1 MSRLYGGGPPL
12 HVSPNIIPTT
22 DYPLTPPFAGVVETE
37 EVPTGHQPASHRLLL
52 SLLATSI
59 YLSIPSVASQI
70 LSLILKTV
78 GPTTVINYL
87 NFACGKS
94 LVDSDPRPAD
104 SKPAVGLENIA
115 NLLEDELANDLY
127 IQSTKSVEG
136 LKSLPQSSDR
146 QGASESPEPQDSE
159 PSDSTHKDAS
169 YHYGAVSDKIGEACA
184 CWIARWAVDV
194 LQLETEDSRAY
205 DSRAHPFTP
214 SNRDKETPT
223 DQRLVTWKKFLKVP
237 VIFGREGL
245 NAKWVAAFVSADTL
259 FVKNERDR
267 YDFARTIV
275 ELRRKHGVVDEEED
289 IWSHMFEYGIH
300 YSNMVWFLLCSMSSI
315 VSHMPDIRGSA
326 FYFSRYFTNYE
337 YTICFAS
344 RPTNGTLATINFAAP
359 DYWPRHCWGIVA
371 FAQ

>member
-22 DYPLTPPFAGVVETE
+22 DYPLTPPFAGVLETE
-37 EVPTGHQPASHRLLL
+37 EVPTGHHPASHRLLL

-59 YLSIPSVASQI
+59 YLSIPSVASQT

-78 GPTTVINYL
+78 GPTTVIDYL
-87 NFACGKS
+87 NFACGKC
-94 LVDSDPRPAD
+94 LVYSDPLPAD
-104 SKPAVGLENIA
+104 SKPAIGLENIA
-115 NLLEDELANDLY
+115 NLLEDDPANDLY

-136 LKSLPQSSDR
+136 LKSLPQSTDS
-146 QGASESPEPQDSE
+146 QEASESPEPQDN
-159 PSDSTHKDAS
+159 DSTHKEAS

-184 CWIARWAVDV
+184 CWIARWAVDI
-194 LQLETEDSRAY
+194 LQLETEDSRTFN
-205 DSRAHPFTP
+205 SQAHPITP
-214 SNRDKETPT
+214 SNKDKKTPT

-275 ELRRKHGVVDEEED
+275 ELRRKDGIVDEEED

-300 YSNMVWFLLCSMSSI
+300 YTNMVWFLLRSMSSI
-315 VSHMPDIRGSA
+315 VSPYMPDI
-326 FYFSRYFTNYE
+326 
-337 YTICFAS
+337 
-344 RPTNGTLATINFAAP
+344 
-359 DYWPRHCWGIVA
+359 
-371 FAQ
+371 